1 MRGIDA
7 NTKKLLD
14 DFRKM
19 TKRLEKRIE
28 EIQVSRKEK
37 MSLKKK
43 ISFAAAGLGIIGS
56 GWTYALSLIVDV
68 VAKYSFVSP
77 MIFLQSV
84 AGIGI
89 GFFGYMLA
97 HKGLE
102 GTWL

>member
-1 MRGIDA
+1 MKRIDA
-7 NTKKLLD
+7 NTKKIIE
-14 DFRKM
+14 DFRKI
-19 TKRLEKRIE
+19 TRRLEKKIE
-28 EIQVSRKEK
+28 DLQTHKREK

-43 ISFAAAGLGIIGS
+43 VSFTAAGLGIIGS
-56 GWTYALSLIVDV
+56 GWTYALALIADV

-77 MIFLQSV
+77 VIYLQSV